1 MDEAIF
7 IYSLLNK
14 TIANKIFLSKSNTW
28 DLMHFWISHFAKRLP
43 SGHLIIIIIWT
54 WNGTVESHIWHGKCT
69 IVLYDLNITS
79 LGLFDAKRL
88 RYILFTNHNPI
99 LGRKKSPRRGIEPR
113 SPAWQAGILTT
124 ILTRNAMYSL
134 KLILIYIWIL
144 CCRKY
149 FF

>member
-69 IVLYDLNITS
+69 IVLYDLNITR
-79 LGLFDAKRL
+79 LGLFDTKRL
-88 RYILFTNHNPI
+88 IQVHIIHKPI

-149 FF
+149 VKF